1 MTWLLATVVLLG
13 GAVFFA
19 LRAATQGRLQVE
31 AVLGR
36 MSGYGYATAP
46 AGADPR
52 VWLRRIGYLAPG
64 GRGEAAEVLRR
75 KLAAA
80 GWSKRLAPEDV
91 AGLKI
96 LLPLA
101 AYAASFVAAA
111 FDLVPVLVAAVTG
124 LALSALAYVGLP
136 AVIDMRMRGRRDK
149 IVAGL
154 PTVLDLL
161 TLSIE
166 AGMSFDAAVGRLV
179 LRLDGP
185 LIDELAIMQREM
197 RLGTGRAEALTALAH
212 RVDASEVTSFA
223 RALAQAEK
231 LGVPLAHMLR
241 TQSDELRI
249 RLRNAAEEHAMK
261 APVKMLFPTVALIFP
276 AVFIVVLG
284 PAVISLLDNLARTR

>member
-1 MTWLLATVVLLG
+1 VSWLFLTALLVG

-36 MSGYGYATAP
+36 MAGYGYATAP
-46 AGADPR
+46 SGAEPR
-52 VWLRRIGYLAPG
+52 AWLRRIGRVAPG
-64 GRGEAAEVLRR
+64 GRGEAAEALRR

-91 AGLKI
+91 AGLKVV
-96 LLPLA
+96 LPLT
-101 AYAASFVAAA
+101 AYAAMFAAA
-111 FDLVPVLVAAVTG
+111 TFDVIPMLVAAVTG

-136 AVIDMRMRGRRDK
+136 AVIDMRVRGRRDK
-149 IVAGL
+149 IVSGL

-161 TLSIE
+161 TLSVE
-166 AGMSFDAAVGRLV
+166 AGMSFDAALNRLV
-179 LRLDGP
+179 RRLDGP
-185 LIDELAIMQREM
+185 LIDELSFMQREM
-197 RLGTGRAEALTALAH
+197 QLGTARAEALTALAQ
-212 RVDASEVTSFA
+212 RVDAAEVTSFV
-223 RALAQAEK
+223 RALTQAEK

-241 TQSDELRI
+241 TQADELRI
-249 RLRNAAEEHAMK
+249 RLRNDAEEHAMK

-284 PAVISLLDNLARTR
+284 PAVISLLHNLGQH

>member
-1 MTWLLATVVLLG
+1 MSWLLVAPVLLG

-31 AVLGR
+31 TVLGR
-36 MSGYGYATAP
+36 MSGYGYGPAP
-46 AGADPR
+46 SGADPR
-52 VWLRRIGYLAPG
+52 AWLRRVGYLAPG

-91 AGLKI
+91 AGLKV

-101 AYAASFVAAA
+101 AYCAMFVAAV
-111 FDLVPVLVAAVTG
+111 FDVLPVLVAAVIG
-124 LALSALAYVGLP
+124 LAISALAYVGLP

-149 IVAGL
+149 IVSGL

-166 AGMSFDAAVGRLV
+166 AGMSFDAAVSRLV

-185 LIDELAIMQREM
+185 LIDELALMQREM
-197 RLGTGRAEALTALAH
+197 RLGTVRAEALTALAQ

-249 RLRNAAEEHAMK
+249 RLRNGAEEHAMR

>member
-1 MTWLLATVVLLG
+1 MSWLLVTAVLLG

-36 MSGYGYATAP
+36 MAGYGYAP
-46 AGADPR
+46 ARAGSDPR
-52 VWLRRIGYLAPG
+52 RWLRRIGSLAPG

-75 KLAAA
+75 KIAAA

-91 AGLKI
+91 AGLKVV
-96 LLPLA
+96 LPLA
-101 AYAASFVAAA
+101 AYGGMFLLAAFEAVPLLLAAA
-111 FDLVPVLVAAVTG
+111 AG

-136 AVIDMRMRGRRDK
+136 AMIDLRMRGRRDK
-149 IVAGL
+149 IVSGL

-166 AGMSFDAAVGRLV
+166 AGMSFDAALSRLV
-179 LRLDGP
+179 RRLDGP
-185 LIDELAIMQREM
+185 LIDELAVMQREM
-197 RLGTGRAEALTALAH
+197 QLGTGRSEALAALAQ

-249 RLRNAAEEHAMK
+249 RLRNDAEEHAMR

-276 AVFIVVLG
+276 AVFIVALG
-284 PAVISLLDNLARTR
+284 PAVISLLANLGKAA